1 MEERNGMKKVI
12 LIYVGILVG
21 VFVLFSLLSIN
32 SDYAIEQM
40 AWKVQKEYM
49 DILKDPKVIPEQTFD
64 DVIKGYQK
72 IITRYP
78 DSGLTQG
85 IRMLVAHVYYL
96 KKDYETSRTKFNEVV
111 DLYPDNKEL
120 QAEALGAV
128 GRTYE
133 AQDNWPGARKV
144 YDRIMAEYTLTRT
157 GLGIPIY
164 IANHYKEANDYQK
177 TMDAYER
184 AITHY
189 NTLTAQNPDSAVE
202 YNALRYLSNC
212 YLEQKRWKD
221 AVEALGRIATKYG
234 RPEYMNIRTLDTILK
249 TVNTVSVYQLKDYE
263 LPLSIYQ
270 GIINENPDHP
280 LKGYFAKMIDALT
293 TLKAKGVQVSPAQ

>member
-1 MEERNGMKKVI
+1 MKKAI
-12 LIYVGILVG
+12 LIYIGILIG

-40 AWKVQKEYM
+40 AWKVQKEYL

-64 DVIKGYQK
+64 NVINGYQK
-72 IITRYP
+72 IIKRYP
-78 DSGLTQG
+78 DSKLTQG
-85 IRMLVAHVYYL
+85 IRMLLAHVYYL
-96 KKDYETSRTKFNEVV
+96 KKDYKTSRAKFTEVIE
-111 DLYPDNKEL
+111 LYPDNKEL
-120 QAEALGAV
+120 QAEAMGAV

-164 IANHYKEANDYQK
+164 IANHYKETNDYQK

-189 NTLTAQNPDSAVE
+189 NTLTAQNSNSPVE
-202 YNALRYLSNC
+202 YATLRYLSNC
-212 YLEQKRWKD
+212 YLEQKRWTE
-221 AVEALGRIATKYG
+221 AVDVLGKLVAKYG

-249 TVNTVSVYQLKDYE
+249 TINTVSVYQLKNYD

-270 GIINENPDHP
+270 GIVKENPDHP
-280 LKGYFAKMIDALT
+280 LKGYFTKMIDALS
-293 TLKAKGVQVSPAQ
+293 TLKAKGVRVSPAQ